1 MKHLAYILTIAL
13 ILSSS
18 FATLNISEIK
28 NLVKSEFDSLRLKPD
43 YETNNLRID
52 LIRQTYTESVN
63 DSTTETK
70 NTPYHPLGFDI
81 GNGLFYDLNENLCFR
96 IDYLLGIS
104 SNSNFEIKKINKPE
118 KNKGIVLYTYNN
130 DSLTLSYPPRKKVF
144 YRYHRIGNPDS
155 ISYMYKNRMKYAI
168 IKSDTSMIYTGRKK
182 TWNVIN
188 KLDTNQYVLDNKR
201 KRENYRISDND
212 IFLEND
218 YIVSLTNDN
227 STVEICK
234 QGKRKNRILYY
245 IVRSKDKIFIYNKK
259 YFGRKIEYD
268 KNSIIVYRDKTL
280 LTKYELKE

>member
-1 MKHLAYILTIAL
+1 
-13 ILSSS
+13 
-18 FATLNISEIK
+18 
-28 NLVKSEFDSLRLKPD
+28 
-43 YETNNLRID
+43 
-52 LIRQTYTESVN
+52 
-63 DSTTETK
+63 
-70 NTPYHPLGFDI
+70 
-81 GNGLFYDLNENLCFR
+81 
-96 IDYLLGIS
+96 
-104 SNSNFEIKKINKPE
+104 
-118 KNKGIVLYTYNN
+118 
-130 DSLTLSYPPRKKVF
+130 
-144 YRYHRIGNPDS
+144 
-155 ISYMYKNRMKYAI
+155 MKYAI